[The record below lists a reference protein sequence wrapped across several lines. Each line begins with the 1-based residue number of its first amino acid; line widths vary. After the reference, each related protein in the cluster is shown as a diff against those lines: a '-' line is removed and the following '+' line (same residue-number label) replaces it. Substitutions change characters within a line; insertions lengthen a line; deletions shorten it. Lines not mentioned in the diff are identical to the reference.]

1 MLLILVNQGPFTYK
15 RGNFGL
21 RLVGQLDAEYLPELN
36 AQIQAR
42 EGRIELELD
51 ELTLV
56 DRDAIRFFI
65 DCEAQG
71 IELRGCPA
79 YIREWIAR
87 ERPNQR

>member
-1 MLLILVNQGPFTYK
+1 M
-15 RGNFGL
+15 
-21 RLVGQLDAEYLPELN
+21 GQLDAEYLPELN

-42 EGRIELELD
+42 EGRIALELD

>member
-1 MLLILVNQGPFTYK
+1 LTVKIETI
-15 RGNFGL
+15 RGVGCTIL

>member
-1 MLLILVNQGPFTYK
+1 MVKIETI
-15 RGNFGL
+15 RGAGCTIL
-21 RLVGQLDAEYLPELN
+21 RLVGRLDAEYLPELN

-42 EGRIELELD
+42 EGGIALELD

-65 DCEAQG
+65 DCETQG

-87 ERPNQR
+87 ERQNQR